1 MKRNLFS
8 FPRSQMVGKMLRAM
22 SFVVAVFWATTAMA
36 DIVVKGVVAD
46 DSGLPIPGANVT
58 ELNSKGNGTITNVDG
73 QYSIVVK
80 GPKSVL
86 RFSFIGYTKE
96 DVTVG
101 NKTQIDVQLSEDSK
115 SLDEVVVIGYG
126 TMRKKDLSGAVASI
140 KSEDLMIGNPTS
152 FSQALQG
159 KLAGVQVNSNDG
171 APGSGMSITIRGANS
186 FSTSSQPLYIVDV
199 FLSMRVAHRRA
210 AQTKTTTPLPIRC
223 R

>member
-86 RFSFIGYTKE
+86 RFSFIGSLLSKE
-96 DVTVG
+96 
-101 NKTQIDVQLSEDSK
+101 
-115 SLDEVVVIGYG
+115 
-126 TMRKKDLSGAVASI
+126 
-140 KSEDLMIGNPTS
+140 
-152 FSQALQG
+152 
-159 KLAGVQVNSNDG
+159 
-171 APGSGMSITIRGANS
+171 IT
-186 FSTSSQPLYIVDV
+186 P
-199 FLSMRVAHRRA
+199 
-210 AQTKTTTPLPIRC
+210 
-223 R
+223 

>member
-101 NKTQIDVQLSEDSK
+101 NKTQVAFRLRGNGTTR
-115 SLDEVVVIGYG
+115 VIFFMSSICPNVCRRCLPRWE
-126 TMRKKDLSGAVASI
+126 TM
-140 KSEDLMIGNPTS
+140 
-152 FSQALQG
+152 
-159 KLAGVQVNSNDG
+159 
-171 APGSGMSITIRGANS
+171 
-186 FSTSSQPLYIVDV
+186 
-199 FLSMRVAHRRA
+199 
-210 AQTKTTTPLPIRC
+210 
-223 R
+223 

>member
-86 RFSFIGYTKE
+86 RFSFIGYAKE

-101 NKTQIDVQLSEDSK
+101 NKTQIDVQLSEDAK
-115 SLDEVVVIGYG
+115 SLD
-126 TMRKKDLSGAVASI
+126 
-140 KSEDLMIGNPTS
+140 
-152 FSQALQG
+152 
-159 KLAGVQVNSNDG
+159 
-171 APGSGMSITIRGANS
+171 
-186 FSTSSQPLYIVDV
+186 
-199 FLSMRVAHRRA
+199 
-210 AQTKTTTPLPIRC
+210 
-223 R
+223 

>member
-101 NKTQIDVQLSEDSK
+101 NKTQIDVQLAR
-115 SLDEVVVIGYG
+115 IQN
-126 TMRKKDLSGAVASI
+126 R
-140 KSEDLMIGNPTS
+140 
-152 FSQALQG
+152 
-159 KLAGVQVNSNDG
+159 
-171 APGSGMSITIRGANS
+171 
-186 FSTSSQPLYIVDV
+186 
-199 FLSMRVAHRRA
+199 SMRLLSLVMVRCVRR
-210 AQTKTTTPLPIRC
+210 IC
-223 R
+223 REPSLLSKVRI